1 MSGAVIKR
9 IAVITMLIDHIAAAF
24 FYIFTSR
31 YGGAQAF
38 AGADMM
44 YDIFRMIGRTSFPL
58 FCFLLVEGFLH
69 TKSLRRYLARI
80 FVFAMVSE
88 TAFDLAFFDRVRDTE
103 MQNVFFTLF
112 FGLLAIAFLRWG
124 LEKPVPKTGKIYM
137 LLGIMGALCCAG
149 AAHHLRTD
157 YGAKGVLLIVVLY
170 VLRNNRLWACISGYV
185 TMCVFMRSSWS
196 FPAFY
201 LINAYNGKRG
211 KGAKYFFYVFY
222 PAHLLLLA
230 GIRILYLKG

>member
-24 FYIFTSR
+24 FHVFTSR
-31 YGGAQAF
+31 FDGSQAF
-38 AGADMM
+38 AGADMI
-44 YDIFRMIGRTSFPL
+44 YDIMRIVGRTSFPL
-58 FCFLLVEGFLH
+58 FCFLLVEGFVH
-69 TKSLRRYLARI
+69 TKSLWRYLLRL
-80 FVFAMVSE
+80 FMFALVSE
-88 TAFDLAFFDRVRDTE
+88 TAFDLAFFDCVWDLE

-112 FGLLAIAFLRWG
+112 FGVLAMVPLRWG
-124 LEKPVPKTGKIYM
+124 LLKQKRKTGMIYM
-137 LLGIMGALCCAG
+137 LAGILGTLCCAG

-157 YGAKGVLLIVVLY
+157 YGAKGVLLIVLLY
-170 VLRNNRLWACISGYV
+170 LLRDNRMWACISGYI
-185 TMCVFMRSSWS
+185 TMCVCMRNSWC

-201 LINAYNGKRG
+201 LMNVYNGKRG